1 MAFNPH
7 VSVIVVLQNCAEV
20 LEEPLSQLLDI
31 SEVPV
36 ELIIIDDASTDH
48 TSDVI
53 TSLLDNHE
61 SDHHYFFP
69 FEDARGRANA
79 LNFALEQIS
88 APYIWMVD
96 DLTDLQTGFLK
107 DALDKLRDSRASF
120 LYSGQPPLPEH
131 LHGLINEYENLLV
144 SVEDRHFLWKWFDI
158 PAAERFLNP
167 FWSDRHGLELALRV
181 RNRVEYL
188 HTDPVFSPRETS
200 PAPEMRRNLLYSLLY
215 QPELTTTL
223 REEIFRKIRAEDE
236 VVLDQKR
243 KAWIDEQYQ
252 RAVHQV
258 EENRT
263 EEALV
268 TLDAIL
274 EIEPENRQ
282 VEELK
287 NKVLKRLRRHEEVSE
302 PEEDSEGARD
312 SGGSVEAGPEQAGV
326 GTRQKDIFEEQA
338 DETSEPVTEDHHPE
352 KQNEPEAAP
361 TSKKPPEAVVTLIIP
376 TTGDGKPRLE
386 ACLNSVQ
393 QFCDPDSTR
402 LIVVDNASVD
412 DTSEFLEQLQNE
424 SRPGCRVI
432 ANSYNQG
439 FGASVNQALEEVE
452 TPFVCI
458 MHYDVVLHE
467 DTPAKLIRL
476 LEDSEVDVLAPTA
489 EQAAIEAQQPG
500 KSDAEKEVVESSY
513 VESFMMTFRREVPYR
528 FDEIFG
534 PAYFE
539 DFDFCN
545 QVRSNGGRC
554 GVAVNLTVEHNG
566 GVYLN
571 RMGLTPLDKPYW
583 KNLSTFNRKWNLEP
597 QITDEFA
604 EYDDLTQLALI
615 GEEIN
620 VFYPEPHLAEHI
632 RGLLTSEMRTEL
644 MESKF
649 TAEALDAL
657 IRAMIAVNERELMR
671 RFEEQLAD
679 FEINQELCY
688 LLVQFYFDNNI
699 FSRCLKY
706 IDALGPQETFRF
718 SFYRLKIAVAERD
731 FSHAVALLEE
741 LMQANPIHPGMLKF
755 AGDIHRETGN
765 QEESEKF
772 YTLAARLDPFRFP
785 KQETME

>member
-20 LEEPLSQLLDI
+20 LEEPLSRLLDI
-31 SEVPV
+31 REVPV

-53 TSLLDNHE
+53 TSLLDNYE

-69 FEDARGRANA
+69 FEDTRGRANA
-79 LNFALEQIS
+79 LNFALEQIN
-88 APYIWMVD
+88 APYVWMVD
-96 DLTDLQTGFLK
+96 DITDLQTGFLK
-107 DALDKLRDSRASF
+107 EALNKLRETRASF
-120 LYSGQPPLPEH
+120 LYTGRPHMPEH
-131 LHGLINEYENLLV
+131 LHGLINEYETLLAD
-144 SVEDRHFLWKWFDI
+144 VEDRNFLWKWFDL
-158 PAAERFLNP
+158 PAAERFINP
-167 FWSDRHGLELALRV
+167 FWNVRHGLELALRV

-188 HTDPVFSPRETS
+188 HTDTVFATREIT
-200 PAPEMRRNLLYSLLY
+200 PTPEMRRNLLYSLLY

-243 KAWIDEQYQ
+243 KGWIDEQYQ

-258 EENRT
+258 EENRPG
-263 EEALV
+263 EALV

-274 EIEPENRQ
+274 EIEPGNRQ

-287 NKVLKRLRRHEEVSE
+287 NKVLKRLRRHEDVAE
-302 PEEDSEGARD
+302 PDPDSEGSKE
-312 SGGSVEAGPEQAGV
+312 SGGSVKEPADPAGAGK
-326 GTRQKDIFEEQA
+326 RQKDIFEDQV
-338 DETSEPVTEDHHPE
+338 DETSEPVAEDHHPE
-352 KQNEPEAAP
+352 KQNEPEVAASSQK
-361 TSKKPPEAVVTLIIP
+361 TAEAVVTLVIP

-386 ACLNSVQ
+386 SCLNSIRQ
-393 QFCDPDSTR
+393 YCDPNRTR

-412 DTSEFLEQLQNE
+412 DTSEFLEQFQKE
-424 SRPGCRVI
+424 GSPGCRVI
-432 ANSYNQG
+432 ENSYNQG
-439 FGASVNQALEEVE
+439 FGASVNQALDQVE

-467 DTPAKLIRL
+467 DTPAKLIQL
-476 LEDSEVDVLAPTA
+476 LEDSGVDILAPTA
-489 EQAAIEAQQPG
+489 DLTAIEDQQPG
-500 KSDAEKEVVESSY
+500 RLDTEKEVEETSY
-513 VESFMMTFRREVPYR
+513 LESFMLAFRREDPYR

-571 RMGLTPLDKPYW
+571 RIGLTPQDKPYW
-583 KNLSTFNRKWNLEP
+583 KNLFTFNRKWNLEP

-620 VFYPEPHLAEHI
+620 VFYPEPHLVEHV

-679 FEINQELCY
+679 FEINQELYY

-706 IDALGPQETFRF
+706 IDALGPKETFRF

-741 LMQANPIHPGMLKF
+741 LMQNNPIHPGMLKL

-772 YTLAARLDPFRFP
+772 YALAARLDPFRFP
-785 KQETME
+785 IGETAG